1 MSNAEQ
7 VAAGAGHSATSA
19 QAWPAWHCPAHG
31 VDLRDAGGE
40 LTCPEDHVFPRRNGI
55 PRFVSSEHYAGGFGA
70 QWNRYRLTQLDSH
83 TGTTISRDRARR
95 CIGEELWGAL
105 AGKQVLEC
113 GCGAGR
119 FTEVLVGQGAHVTS
133 VDLSEAVEAN
143 ARNLADEPNRRVAQ
157 ADIGQLPFAPRQFD
171 VVFCL
176 GVVQHTPDSERTIA
190 CLYDQVRPGGTVVF
204 DHYTY
209 RLAWFLSMS
218 PLYRRVF
225 RRLSPERG
233 LAYTDR
239 LVRLLQPLHSRG
251 RRYRK
256 LLNRVSPVLTYYTV
270 HPELSEEQQR
280 EWSFLDTHDTLTA
293 WHRRH
298 RSQGQARRTLER
310 LGAEGI
316 WTDRGGIGIEVRAS
330 RPADAQA

>member
-1 MSNAEQ
+1 MEQ
-7 VAAGAGHSATSA
+7 VSAHAAGF
-19 QAWPAWHCPAHG
+19 AHRNH
-31 VDLRDAGGE
+31 D
-40 LTCPEDHVFPRRNGI
+40 RRI
-55 PRFVSSEHYAGGFGA
+55 VPVVR
-70 QWNRYRLTQLDSH
+70 RKQL
-83 TGTTISRDRARR
+83 G
-95 CIGEELWGAL
+95 
-105 AGKQVLEC
+105 
-113 GCGAGR
+113 GAGR
-119 FTEVLVGQGAHVTS
+119 QAGTRMWLRRRALHGGAGRPRSPRDVGRPH
-133 VDLSEAVEAN
+133 EAVEAN

-280 EWSFLDTHDTLTA
+280 EWSFLDTHDTLPA

-316 WTDRGGIGIEVRAS
+316 WTDRGGIGIEVLPPVPPTLRPEPS
-330 RPADAQA
+330 RGMGSPGRPAAGARART